1 MWELGTNRTA
11 TTNTGTKKK
20 KKTYDLNILLYLT
33 GYPPRDLL
41 IQTIDN
47 SQNLYFEINMYY
59 LEVSNHIRFN
69 HMGLFENRVPGY
81 PHV

>member
-11 TTNTGTKKK
+11 TTNTGTIILKKQ
-20 KKTYDLNILLYLT
+20 KTYDLNILLYLT

-41 IQTIDN
+41 IQTIDS
-47 SQNLYFEINMYY
+47 SQNINIYC
-59 LEVSNHIRFN
+59 LEVSNRIRFN
-69 HMGLFENRVPGY
+69 HMGLFENRVPGC